1 MPADAINSAGWGY
14 VTFLFN
20 VEISLKCVTTGHL
33 PSAPLPIIIR
43 EALALKNTFLTGFA
57 SGIDPELTP
66 TWTYS
71 LPLVR
76 TWTNQAGMSKALS
89 NKSSHIQTTLQ
100 FYIALSLV
108 YVSPGDNLTDVP
120 SRVPSAS
127 VCMLS
132 PRVWKEIEN
141 SWGPRSIYLIALD
154 SKAPIAAQGC
164 RLYIF
169 LTLPNQRVRRSH
181 CFLSDFPSF
190 KQLLILSKFG
200 FKSWFSTSVS
210 SPSAFS
216 FYLCGIW
223 SSPLSL
229 LVACYLGR
237 AIDSVLLGTL
247 ADHIVLLF
255 TTLDNAFLS

>member
-1 MPADAINSAGWGY
+1 M
-14 VTFLFN
+14 
-20 VEISLKCVTTGHL
+20 
-33 PSAPLPIIIR
+33 PIIIR
-43 EALALKNTFLTGFA
+43 ETLALKNSLLTGVA
-57 SGIDPELTP
+57 SGIDPKLTP
-66 TWTYS
+66 TWTFS
-71 LPLVR
+71 VPLVR
-76 TWTNQAGMSKALS
+76 TWTNQAGMSKAPS

-108 YVSPGDNLTDVP
+108 NVSPGDNLTDVP

-127 VCMLS
+127 VCMLF

-154 SKAPIAAQGC
+154 SKAPIAAQGY

-190 KQLLILSKFG
+190 RQLLILSKFG

-216 FYLCGIW
+216 FYLCGIC

-255 TTLDNAFLS
+255 TTSDNAFLS

>member
-1 MPADAINSAGWGY
+1 MMGGVMWFPCWMWKFRWNAWLL
-14 VTFLFN
+14 VTFR
-20 VEISLKCVTTGHL
+20 
-33 PSAPLPIIIR
+33 APPLSIIIR
-43 EALALKNTFLTGFA
+43 ETLALKNTLLTGVA
-57 SGIDPELTP
+57 SGIDPKLTP
-66 TWTYS
+66 KWTYS

-89 NKSSHIQTTLQ
+89 NQAIQTTLK

-120 SRVPSAS
+120 FLGSFRKCLHAVLTCLERNREQLGISFH
-127 VCMLS
+127 LF
-132 PRVWKEIEN
+132 N
-141 SWGPRSIYLIALD
+141 SLRFQGPYCCSGLPFD
-154 SKAPIAAQGC
+154 
-164 RLYIF
+164 IF

-190 KQLLILSKFG
+190 RQLLILSKFG
-200 FKSWFSTSVS
+200 FKSWFSASVS
-210 SPSAFS
+210 SPLAFS

-223 SSPLSL
+223 SSHPSL

-255 TTLDNAFLS
+255 TTSDNAFLS